1 MKMKLRVVLLCL
13 VLVTLGA
20 VSAYAQQ
27 KSDAAASASSTSPA
41 TPTST
46 SSSTNTS
53 TVNSSTNTP
62 SLGDLARKMK
72 TEKPKESK
80 PAKVFTN
87 DNLPGAKWDDAVV
100 SSTGGKDSADTA
112 TGTSGT
118 SGAHDEKYY
127 HTQMS
132 KLQGQLDTDQREL
145 DVLQQ
150 KLGQGNMQ
158 YYSNPQ
164 QELQQEYN
172 RFQGSTGGNDLN
184 KLNADIDAKK
194 DQIAKDQQAIDDLRD
209 QLRREGGD
217 PGWLR

>member
-1 MKMKLRVVLLCL
+1 MRIILRVVVLGLLL
-13 VLVTLGA
+13 ITLGA
-20 VSAYAQQ
+20 VCTYAQQ
-27 KSDAAASASSTSPA
+27 KPDATGSTSSTPPTANSSTS
-41 TPTST
+41 S
-46 SSSTNTS
+46 TS
-53 TVNSSTNTP
+53 TVPAANSSASTP

-72 TEKPKESK
+72 SEKAKDTK

-87 DNLPGAKWDDAVV
+87 DNLPSAKWDDAVV
-100 SSTGGKDSADTA
+100 SSTGGKDSGDAGS
-112 TGTSGT
+112 GTSGT

-127 HTQMS
+127 RTQMS

-150 KLGQGNMQ
+150 KVGQGNMQ
-158 YYSNPQ
+158 YYSDPNK
-164 QELQQEYN
+164 ELQQEYN
-172 RFQGSTGGNDLN
+172 RFQGSSGGNDLN
-184 KLNADIDAKK
+184 KLNADIAAKK

>member
-1 MKMKLRVVLLCL
+1 MKKAAIAIVMGMLLL
-13 VLVTLGA
+13 ASEA
-20 VSAYAQQ
+20 VCAYAQQ
-27 KSDAAASASSTSPA
+27 KSDSGSSSSTSTTATTPA
-41 TPTST
+41 A
-46 SSSTNTS
+46 
-53 TVNSSTNTP
+53 TP

-72 TEKPKESK
+72 ADKPKDSK

-87 DNLPGAKWDDAVV
+87 DNIPKGNVSEV
-100 SSTGGKDSADTA
+100 SSSSGGSDAASSTSATTGSV
-112 TGTSGT
+112 
-118 SGAHDEKYY
+118 HDEKYY
-127 HTQMS
+127 RAQMS

-145 DVLQQ
+145 DVMQQ

-164 QELQQEYN
+164 TALMQEYS
-172 RFQGSTGGNDLN
+172 RSDIN
-184 KLNADIDAKK
+184 KLNDDISAKK